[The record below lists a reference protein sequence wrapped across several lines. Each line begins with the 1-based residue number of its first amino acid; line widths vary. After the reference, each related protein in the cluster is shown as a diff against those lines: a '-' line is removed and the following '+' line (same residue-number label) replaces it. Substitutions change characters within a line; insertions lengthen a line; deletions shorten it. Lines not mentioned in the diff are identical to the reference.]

1 MKKLIYYILPIL
13 SVMFVPTSCMDKH
26 DAPVINDN
34 DGSGITASSTIK
46 ELKDKYKSVISSDGY
61 QLIEEDAL
69 IRGVVV
75 GNDESGNIYKQLFVQ
90 DETGGICISIDG
102 NNMNTNFHVGQEL
115 AIDCKGLY
123 IGGYG
128 GMAQIG
134 AVYTDSSGKQKIG
147 RMSPFVWDAH
157 HTKIGSATP
166 EKIPAP
172 VVITSANQFKEEYIG
187 KLVSLENVHFDM
199 PGIYTFA
206 NYLASEAGTE
216 SKTMYFDD
224 DTEVTVRTSRYGSGL
239 ASMPL
244 PDGKGKFKGILTIY
258 RGEWQITAR
267 TVEDLT
273 DFDFVDLVKSYVNET
288 FASDL
293 GGFTSYADESK
304 ETKLEWTIDYSSA
317 IVKGY
322 VDGKNVDA
330 VTYLVS
336 APVDLSA
343 SENAFVIF
351 EHAINYADLK
361 NIAKQHQLLVSNN
374 FKGDIKSATWEV
386 LPIYQADGSSF
397 DFYKSGKVIVPE
409 KYLAN
414 GVVFALRHTSTKTK
428 GSTWEVRNFVVA
440 EGEGEI
446 IKDMDD
452 TSDALFYESFAD
464 GQGDFTIKN
473 ILGNYTWRHDSYGY
487 MKVSGYGSGQ
497 NYPNEDWLISP
508 ALNISKQNT
517 ILTFK
522 HAINFAKND
531 ENRKASCKVYVSTT
545 YNGGDINE
553 ADWQEVTIEY
563 PSKDSWS
570 FISSG
575 MINLPVAEKVYV
587 GFRYKCGDADAP
599 TWEVKD
605 FIVK

>member
-34 DGSGITASSTIK
+34 DGSGIITSSTIK

-216 SKTMYFDD
+216 SKTMYFDRMRGY
-224 DTEVTVRTSRYGSGL
+224 EKGARRVITSRNL
-239 ASMPL
+239 ERKQLLFA
-244 PDGKGKFKGILTIY
+244 
-258 RGEWQITAR
+258 GEISD
-267 TVEDLT
+267 EDYEM
-273 DFDFVDLVKSYVNET
+273 FE
-288 FASDL
+288 
-293 GGFTSYADESK
+293 
-304 ETKLEWTIDYSSA
+304 
-317 IVKGY
+317 
-322 VDGKNVDA
+322 
-330 VTYLVS
+330 
-336 APVDLSA
+336 LSA
-343 SENAFVIF
+343 TKVKEN
-351 EHAINYADLK
+351 
-361 NIAKQHQLLVSNN
+361 
-374 FKGDIKSATWEV
+374 
-386 LPIYQADGSSF
+386 
-397 DFYKSGKVIVPE
+397 KSGKT
-409 KYLAN
+409 L
-414 GVVFALRHTSTKTK
+414 VFDSQSVL
-428 GSTWEVRNFVVA
+428 F
-440 EGEGEI
+440 GE
-446 IKDMDD
+446 
-452 TSDALFYESFAD
+452 
-464 GQGDFTIKN
+464 
-473 ILGNYTWRHDSYGY
+473 
-487 MKVSGYGSGQ
+487 
-497 NYPNEDWLISP
+497 
-508 ALNISKQNT
+508 
-517 ILTFK
+517 
-522 HAINFAKND
+522 ND
-531 ENRKASCKVYVSTT
+531 Y
-545 YNGGDINE
+545 
-553 ADWQEVTIEY
+553 Q
-563 PSKDSWS
+563 
-570 FISSG
+570 
-575 MINLPVAEKVYV
+575 
-587 GFRYKCGDADAP
+587 
-599 TWEVKD
+599 
-605 FIVK
+605 

>member
-1 MKKLIYYILPIL
+1 
-13 SVMFVPTSCMDKH
+13 MDSF
-26 DAPVINDN
+26 N
-34 DGSGITASSTIK
+34 
-46 ELKDKYKSVISSDGY
+46 
-61 QLIEEDAL
+61 
-69 IRGVVV
+69 
-75 GNDESGNIYKQLFVQ
+75 QLFWK
-90 DETGGICISIDG
+90 I
-102 NNMNTNFHVGQEL
+102 
-115 AIDCKGLY
+115 
-123 IGGYG
+123 IGY
-128 GMAQIG
+128 
-134 AVYTDSSGKQKIG
+134 
-147 RMSPFVWDAH
+147 
-157 HTKIGSATP
+157 
-166 EKIPAP
+166 
-172 VVITSANQFKEEYIG
+172 
-187 KLVSLENVHFDM
+187 
-199 PGIYTFA
+199 
-206 NYLASEAGTE
+206 
-216 SKTMYFDD
+216 
-224 DTEVTVRTSRYGSGL
+224 
-239 ASMPL
+239 
-244 PDGKGKFKGILTIY
+244 
-258 RGEWQITAR
+258 
-267 TVEDLT
+267 
-273 DFDFVDLVKSYVNET
+273 
-288 FASDL
+288 
-293 GGFTSYADESK
+293 
-304 ETKLEWTIDYSSA
+304 KLEWTIDYSSA
-317 IVKGY
+317 MVKGY

-497 NYPNEDWLISP
+497 NYPNE
-508 ALNISKQNT
+508 A
-517 ILTFK
+517 
-522 HAINFAKND
+522 
-531 ENRKASCKVYVSTT
+531 CKVYVSTT